1 REGCFFWFA
10 FPAAATQY
18 ADAHVLALDVESDS
32 YVDLGSPGGGLYLV
46 GMMGVYLDPT
56 PYLPLSPSVD
66 PVDFYDNFDSGFNWD
81 VIDADGDGNN
91 WITDYVAEGKY
102 VDGSKV
108 AISYSWNDII
118 LYPDNWMISPE
129 FEIGEGEKWLSF
141 FTASLNSADGDISEH
156 FQVIVI
162 PQGELPEN
170 GTVVY
175 EHTLDTNALE
185 EHLVD
190 LSAFAGQTVSLA
202 FRHYDCFD
210 QYTLIIDAVGVGN
223 LK

>member
-1 REGCFFWFA
+1 
-10 FPAAATQY
+10 
-18 ADAHVLALDVESDS
+18 
-32 YVDLGSPGGGLYLV
+32 
-46 GMMGVYLDPT
+46 
-56 PYLPLSPSVD
+56 
-66 PVDFYDNFDSGFNWD
+66 
-81 VIDADGDGNN
+81 
-91 WITDYVAEGKY
+91 
-102 VDGSKV
+102 
-108 AISYSWNDII
+108 
-118 LYPDNWMISPE
+118 
-129 FEIGEGEKWLSF
+129 LSF